1 MNSSLKKM
9 ILNNYKKVIKNIS
22 SIAGWRTK
30 RKLVVIESDDWGSI
44 RMPSNDTRAKLVSQ
58 GIPMGNIR
66 RQRYTNY
73 DSLASK
79 EDFELLFHTLKQFKD
94 TNGNHPLITAVSV
107 VANPDF
113 EKIRA
118 CNFKEFFYE
127 PFTKT
132 LERYGLDDAFKMWQL
147 GVKENLF
154 VPQFHGREH
163 LNVQVWLRD
172 LIKGNADSMK
182 AFNENCWGFS
192 NTNTL
197 GIDYQAAFDVEFK
210 EDIQYQKLVI
220 KEGLALFEKIH
231 GYRADFFVPPNGPFN
246 NQLEETAAN
255 SGIEYMSASKI
266 QKEPQGQGKLK
277 TKFHWLGQSNRHGQK
292 YITRN
297 CFFEPSDRSKD
308 WVESCISEIELAF
321 KYKKPAVISSHRVN
335 YIGSLVQENREHSN
349 KKLKSLL
356 DKIINTWPDVE
367 FISSSNL
374 GQIIKN
380 KHND

>member
-1 MNSSLKKM
+1 M

-22 SIAGWRTK
+22 NIPGWRTK

-44 RMPSNDTRAKLVSQ
+44 RMPSNDTRAKLVSL
-58 GIPMGNIR
+58 GLPMGHKA
-66 RQRYTNY
+66 RQRFSNY
-73 DSLASK
+73 DTLASK
-79 EDFELLFHTLKQFKD
+79 EDFEVLFDTLRKHKD
-94 TNGNHPLITAVSV
+94 TKGNHPKITAVSV

-113 EKIRA
+113 EKIKA
-118 CNFKEFFYE
+118 NNFTEYFYE

-132 LERYGLDDAFKMWQL
+132 LDCYGLNDAFKMWQL

-172 LIKGNADSMK
+172 LIKGNANSMK

-277 TKFHWLGQSNRHGQK
+277 TKFHWLGQTNSHGQK